1 MLYDMNRYTL
11 SQLKNL
17 VRCGIVHDITN
28 TPEAKVLTLRKRCEK
43 VGYSSGL
50 YGINGGLIQDRETG
64 DFYAV
69 TARNANLFIIF

>member
-1 MLYDMNRYTL
+1 MLYDMNRDTQ

-17 VRCGIVHDITN
+17 VRCGMVHDITN
-28 TPEAKVLTLRKRCEK
+28 APKAEVLTLWKRCEK

-50 YGINGGLIQDRETG
+50 YGINGGLIQDRKTG
-64 DFYAV
+64 DFYAI